1 MVILR
6 RTVLPEKMVL
16 VELEATLHMGL
27 KIRCFGASSDGSQG
41 TQIETCVEIVLPSLR
56 GRLPVVPRTVL
67 VLFAHREAYRLQR
80 RPQPCLVSRFFGHP
94 AQKSGPQ
101 KIRIVDFGS
110 AQRRVVE
117 ARDLI
122 ALRPIEN
129 VPDKLRCT
137 DSDAEIT
144 GLRENL
150 IDIEQRIGGKR
161 RANDVGQTSRNQ
173 SLPRLP
179 WKIVTPA
186 PVGAVP

>member
-6 RTVLPEKMVL
+6 RTILPAKMVL
-16 VELEATLHMGL
+16 VELEATLPMGL
-27 KIRCFGASSDGSQG
+27 KIRCFGASSAGSQG

-56 GRLPVVPRTVL
+56 GRLPVGPRTVL
-67 VLFAHREAYRLQR
+67 VLLAHREAHCLQR

-101 KIRIVDFGS
+101 EIRVVDFGS

-117 ARDLI
+117 ARDRI
-122 ALRPIEN
+122 AVRPIEY
-129 VPDKLRCT
+129 VPDELRCA

-144 GLRENL
+144 RLPGNF

-161 RANDVGQTSRNQ
+161 RADDVGQTSRNQ
-173 SLPRLP
+173 SDPRLP
-179 WKIVTPA
+179 WAIVTPA
-186 PVGAVP
+186 Q